1 MAADCDDDEAPA
13 VAPTCHFALRI
24 VDIDLA
30 HSKPNAELDPIV
42 SPLTHRE
49 LRQVP
54 LVRVFGGTPR
64 GQKACV
70 HFHGFFRSFYVPFD
84 GERSDEVSLRELANE
99 LEDQLRQSGDGQQQ
113 HLGANQA
120 LVYNLSVVSR
130 TPFYGYH
137 EEPRPFLHVQMV
149 RPGDVEPAARL
160 FMRGFCQRRPR
171 QPHEAHVPH
180 LLQFKVDYNLLGMD
194 FVRLE
199 RVRWRGTLPVDSRAL
214 ELPPPPPPPP
224 PPPNA
229 AAASGSAPSSSA
241 AANVR
246 DARHNA
252 RNAQLPSSAAG
263 LPSGGAPS
271 SSPAASQPGYRCVW
285 TRGRTHGLNLQVRA
299 TDDC

>member
-1 MAADCDDDEAPA
+1 
-13 VAPTCHFALRI
+13 
-24 VDIDLA
+24 
-30 HSKPNAELDPIV
+30 
-42 SPLTHRE
+42 
-49 LRQVP
+49 
-54 LVRVFGGTPR
+54 
-64 GQKACV
+64 
-70 HFHGFFRSFYVPFD
+70 
-84 GERSDEVSLRELANE
+84 
-99 LEDQLRQSGDGQQQ
+99 
-113 HLGANQA
+113 
-120 LVYNLSVVSR
+120 VVSR

-199 RVRWRGTLPVDSRAL
+199 RVRWRGTLPLDSRAL
-214 ELPPPPPPPP
+214 ELPPPPPT
-224 PPPNA
+224 PPNA

-241 AANVR
+241 AANAR
-246 DARHNA
+246 DAP
-252 RNAQLPSSAAG
+252 LPSSAAAG

-285 TRGRTHGLNLQVRA
+285 TRGRSHGLDLQVSAADGR
-299 TDDC
+299 